1 MSTEGS
7 GGKAH
12 GVFAISLPHR
22 KLPMTPSQTFRIVSS
37 MLLLH
42 AATITSAQDTWRR
55 TYGGTGTSVANSVIE
70 TSDGGFL
77 VVGSIGSFGN
87 GSSDIYVLKLDA
99 VGEPVWT
106 RALGGPGVDSGVG
119 GGELSDGFVVA
130 GTTATGSFGGYDYYL
145 AKLDFQGDILWEQSY
160 GGPDWDICHAL
171 DVTANRILVGGV
183 HYGMDSPYGT
193 ANVLSLDLSGTMA
206 WSFSL
211 GESSASQCRG
221 LTSTWDGGAVLVGQ
235 VEGVGTYSDAVM
247 VRLDPLGSEMWMEQH
262 VGDSTDVF
270 HDIVEVPGSGYVAIG
285 NTISPANVQFIH
297 LYSVDLN
304 GAFLWEQVIGNT
316 VDAGGAAIARAANG
330 DLVLTGYN
338 TLNLGARDM
347 IFTRTEPEGWF
358 LVGNN
363 FGNGQPADGYCVQP
377 TSDGGFV
384 VAGWCEGYGP
394 GIRSVYVVKTDSV
407 GQTDALD
414 VEPFADP
421 TGVTEYVPM
430 PATVLSP
437 NPAALGQ
444 RVRVGGLVSGQA
456 YQVEITDLIG
466 RIWST
471 HSSRAVDGG
480 LWLTGLPQGE
490 HFVTV
495 IRDGIREQVNRLVV
509 F

>member
-1 MSTEGS
+1 MN
-7 GGKAH
+7 
-12 GVFAISLPHR
+12 
-22 KLPMTPSQTFRIVSS
+22 PSQSFRIIWS
-37 MLLLH
+37 MLVLH
-42 AATITSAQDTWRR
+42 AATFTTAQDTWRR
-55 TYGGTGTSVANSVIE
+55 SYGGTGTSVANSVIE

-106 RALGGPGVDSGVG
+106 RTLGGPGVDSGVG
-119 GGELSDGFVVA
+119 GGELPDGFVVA
-130 GTTATGSFGGYDYYL
+130 GTTATGSFGGYDFYL
-145 AKLDFQGDILWEQSY
+145 AKLDFQGDIQWEQSY

-171 DVTANRILVGGV
+171 DVTADRIVLGGV

-211 GESSASQCRG
+211 GEPFASQCRG
-221 LTSTWDGGAVLVGQ
+221 LTSTLDGGVVLVGQ
-235 VEGVGTYSDAVM
+235 VEGVGTYSDAIM
-247 VRLDPLGSEMWMEQH
+247 VRLDPLGSEMWIEQH

-285 NTISPANVQFIH
+285 NTISQINVQFIH

-304 GAFLWEQVIGNT
+304 GDFLWEQVIGNT

-363 FGNGQPADGYCVQP
+363 YGNGQPADGLCVQP

-394 GIRSVYVVKTDSV
+394 GIRSVYVVKTDSA
-407 GQTDALD
+407 GQTAGLD

-421 TGVTEYVPM
+421 T
-430 PATVLSP
+430 TVAEPSGPGSLILAP
-437 NPAALGQ
+437 NPSIHGQ
-444 RVRVGGLVSGQA
+444 SVWIGGVEPGHT
-456 YQVEITDLIG
+456 YQVEVTDVAG
-466 RIWST
+466 RRV
-471 HSSRAVDGG
+471 SSFASRIPLQG
-480 LWLTGLPQGE
+480 LWINDLPRGS
-490 HFVTV
+490 HIVTV
-495 IRDGIREQVNRLVV
+495 LQDGARFGVVRLSVL
-509 F
+509 